1 MLEKL
6 SQRDAKTLEQKGKLL
21 YDTGHPQQALR
32 DYTKCALLE
41 PWNMDCQLH
50 KALSNLNMGR
60 FFQGV
65 KDLTV
70 KGMPSYFIPTASKIC
85 YFDRKTILAILV
97 TQNHLYLSD
106 IKSATSGR
114 NTLSG
119 VRSIIL
125 YPRMGPILAFKIGRF
140 DKNRQ
145 FWIRS

>member
-1 MLEKL
+1 MLENL

-21 YDTGHPQQALR
+21 YDSGHPQQALR

-70 KGMPSYFIPTASKIC
+70 KGSPRVILSPSHRKSATDFAH
-85 YFDRKTILAILV
+85 KTILAILV
-97 TQNHLYLSD
+97 TP
-106 IKSATSGR
+106 KSF
-114 NTLSG
+114 
-119 VRSIIL
+119 I
-125 YPRMGPILAFKIGRF
+125 FK
-140 DKNRQ
+140 
-145 FWIRS
+145 

>member
-70 KGMPSYFIPTASKIC
+70 KGSSNNFYP
-85 YFDRKTILAILV
+85 LV
-97 TQNHLYLSD
+97 IENLL
-106 IKSATSGR
+106 
-114 NTLSG
+114 L
-119 VRSIIL
+119 
-125 YPRMGPILAFKIGRF
+125 
-140 DKNRQ
+140 
-145 FWIRS
+145 